1 MNAKDRKDYRR
12 NHAAL
17 LKHINRARDAAA
29 ELDAISHGEAPTMH
43 NGFVRDLRSLLG
55 NTYSLA
61 LGVRIELWNPGP
73 SDIKFL
79 QRQAVSDLYQ
89 SKIQRAKV

>member
-12 NHAAL
+12 NHAVL

-29 ELDAISHGEAPTMH
+29 ELDAISHGQVPTLH

-61 LGVRIELWNPGP
+61 LGVRLELWHPGP
-73 SDIKFL
+73 ADIKLL
-79 QRQAVSDLYQ
+79 QRQAVAKLQ
-89 SKIQRAKV
+89 SRIQQAKA